1 MAAEQDS
8 AADRLPAT
16 VLTDAD
22 GPKVT
27 PILELRS
34 ADGALTIDGIVSSDA
49 LRASLLKAGLTA
61 YGMRNLNNR
70 LAVNAA
76 VAPFEWSGD
85 AADLILL
92 VGGPE
97 SETTLRIDGNTVT
110 LAGEVP
116 ELQDKQARAL
126 AAQQFFGTRARVD
139 NRLRVVSADTGSSTS
154 PQASAD
160 RLDVDGLG
168 QKEPPAPAAN
178 GTSRE
183 APLAPVVP
191 ASGDKNTTTDANL
204 AEGGPGQVDSV
215 TLLPSGLPKRIA
227 RGDCP
232 KVATSVLIPFGS
244 ASVTL
249 TDAARAALDQLAP
262 CLSRRNYLVG
272 GHTDNRGSP
281 ANNRALSKE
290 RAQAVV
296 DYLVDAGVPAGR
308 VTAVGY
314 GESRPIISN
323 RSERGRAR
331 NRRVD
336 FRFKR

>member
-1 MAAEQDS
+1 
-8 AADRLPAT
+8 
-16 VLTDAD
+16 
-22 GPKVT
+22 VT

-34 ADGALTIDGIVSSDA
+34 ADGALTIDGIVSSDS

-139 NRLRVVSADTGSSTS
+139 NRLRVVAVDETDAQK
-154 PQASAD
+154 QASTEK
-160 RLDVDGLG
+160 LDVDSLG
-168 QKEPPAPAAN
+168 KKEPSASES
-178 GTSRE
+178 GDTRRE
-183 APLAPVVP
+183 QPLAAVVP
-191 ASGDKNTTTDANL
+191 ANGDSKTPAAADL

-244 ASVTL
+244 ATVDL
-249 TDAARAALDQLAP
+249 TEAARAALDQLAP

-296 DYLVDAGVPAGR
+296 DYLIEAGVPAR
-308 VTAVGY
+308 RLTAVGY
-314 GESRPIISN
+314 GEARPIISN